1 MKNRLLIGLLY
12 LLAIPAFSQSLPR
25 STPEAEGIS
34 SEAIQKYIEQIDPK
48 KHELHSYMLIRHGKV
63 ISEAWWKPY
72 AANKVHSM
80 YSVSKS
86 WTSTAIGFAV
96 TEKRLRVEDKVI
108 SFFPEYAALKDKP
121 FIQDLLVQDLLTMSV
136 GHEKE
141 PLRSVIVM
149 QPDWIRGFL
158 NHPIVSKPGTK
169 FLYNTLATYMLSAI
183 IQKVTGETTLTYLK
197 PRLLDPLHITGIDW
211 ESDQKGI
218 NVGGWG
224 IRLKT
229 EDMAKLGLLYLNK
242 GKFEGKQILP
252 AAWVAEATKAQIMQD
267 AGKTPEER
275 AQMFYNG
282 WPDWLQGY
290 GYQFWR
296 GRHNSFRGDGAF
308 GQTILMMP
316 DQDAVLII
324 TSESQDLQDEMNQA
338 WDNLLPFF
346 EAKALPNN
354 PKALAALT
362 QFNTTRQ
369 LDAPVS
375 SHANKTLQA
384 SIALEKNQFDF
395 AKMTLSSAGDA
406 ASLLISTKDSTQHT
420 FKLGFRTWGI
430 GKTNLLGPYSL
441 RAARVDLAQKAP
453 FDYAGSYRILD
464 DESIEITLRY
474 FESPHHWTM
483 IWKAGVVEVINS
495 FEPKTKIALT
505 QLDIRH

>member
-1 MKNRLLIGLLY
+1 MKLRFLLGLIC
-12 LLAIPAFSQSLPR
+12 LLSIPAFSQSLPR
-25 STPEAEGIS
+25 STPEAEGVS
-34 SEAIQKYIEQIDPK
+34 SEAIQKYIEKIDPK

-72 AANKVHSM
+72 AADKVHSM

-96 TEKRLRVEDKVI
+96 AEKRLSVQDKVI
-108 SFFPEYAALKDKP
+108 SFFPEYSDLKDKP
-121 FIQDLLVQDLLTMSV
+121 FIQDLRVQDLLTMSV

-158 NHPIVSKPGTK
+158 NHPIVAKPGTK

-183 IQKVTGETTLTYLK
+183 IQKVTGETTLAYLK

-224 IRLKT
+224 IRVKT

-252 AAWVAEATKAQIMQD
+252 AAWVEEATSKHIDQEPD
-267 AGKTPEER
+267 ATTEKR
-275 AQMFYNG
+275 ATGQYA
-282 WPDWLQGY
+282 DWIQGY

-296 GRHNSFRGDGAF
+296 SRHNSFRGDGAY
-308 GQTILMMP
+308 GQYILMMP
-316 DQDAVLII
+316 EQDAVLII
-324 TSESQDLQDEMNQA
+324 TSESQDLPDDLNQVWA
-338 WDNLLPFF
+338 NLLPAFQ
-346 EAKALPNN
+346 AKALPKN
-354 PKALAALT
+354 PKALAALKA
-362 QFNTTRQ
+362 FNSSRQ
-369 LDAPVS
+369 LEAPVS
-375 SHANKTLQA
+375 SQANKPLNTEL
-384 SIALEKNQFDF
+384 ILDKNPFDF
-395 AKMTLSSAGDA
+395 AKMALKSNWDATTLT
-406 ASLLISTKDSTQHT
+406 ISTKDSSNHT
-420 FKLGFRTWGI
+420 FKLGYRKWGI
-430 GKTNLLGPYSL
+430 GKSNLVGPYML
-441 RAARVDLAQKAP
+441 RAARVDLAKKAP

-464 DESIEITLRY
+464 DQSIEITLRY

-483 IWKAGVVEVINS
+483 IWKANGLEVINS
-495 FEPKTKIALT
+495 YEPNTKIEVKSKN
-505 QLDIRH
+505 

>member
-1 MKNRLLIGLLY
+1 MKLRFLIGLVC
-12 LLAIPAFSQSLPR
+12 LLTFSAFSQTLPR
-25 STPEAEGIS
+25 STPEAEGVS
-34 SEAIQKYIEQIDPK
+34 SETIQKYIEKIDPK
-48 KHELHSYMLIRHGKV
+48 RHELHSYMLIRHGKV

-72 AANKVHSM
+72 SADKVHSM

-96 TEKRLRVEDKVI
+96 AEKRLSVQDKVI
-108 SFFPEYAALKDKP
+108 SFFPEYADLKDKP
-121 FIQDLLVQDLLTMSV
+121 YMQDLRVQDLLTMSV
-136 GHEKE
+136 GHENE

-158 NHPIVSKPGTK
+158 NHPIVAKPGTK

-197 PRLLDPLHITGIDW
+197 PRLLDPLHISGIDW

-242 GKFEGKQILP
+242 GKFEGKQVLP
-252 AAWVAEATKAQIMQD
+252 ATWVAEATKAQIMQD
-267 AGKTPEER
+267 SGKTPEER

-338 WDNLLPFF
+338 WVNLLPAFH
-346 EAKALPNN
+346 AKAMPSN
-354 PKALAALT
+354 PKALAALKA
-362 QFNTTRQ
+362 FNSTRQ
-369 LDAPVS
+369 LEAPVS
-375 SHANKTLQA
+375 SQVNTILNAELNLD
-384 SIALEKNQFDF
+384 KNPFDF
-395 AKMTLSSAGDA
+395 TKMALKTNGDA
-406 ASLLISTKDSTQHT
+406 ATMTITTKDSTQHT

-430 GKTNLLGPYSL
+430 GKSNLVGPYRL
-441 RAARVDLAQKAP
+441 RAARVDLAKKAP

-464 DESIEITLRY
+464 DQSIEITLRY

-483 IWKAGVVEVINS
+483 IWKANGLEVINS
-495 FEPKTKIALT
+495 YEPKVSIKLK
-505 QLDIRH
+505 

>member
-1 MKNRLLIGLLY
+1 MKLRILLGLICLVS
-12 LLAIPAFSQSLPR
+12 IPAFSQSLPR
-25 STPEAEGIS
+25 STPEAEGVS
-34 SEAIQKYIEQIDPK
+34 SEAIQKYIMKIDPK

-72 AANKVHSM
+72 AADKVHSM

-96 TEKRLRVEDKVI
+96 AEKRLSVQDKVI
-108 SFFPEYAALKDKP
+108 SFFPEYADLKDKP
-121 FIQDLLVQDLLTMSV
+121 FLQDLRVQDLLTMSV

-158 NHPIVSKPGTK
+158 NHPIVAKPGTK

-183 IQKVTGETTLTYLK
+183 IQKVTGETTLAYLK

-224 IRLKT
+224 IRVKT

-242 GKFEGKQILP
+242 GKFEGKQVLP
-252 AAWVAEATKAQIMQD
+252 AAWVEEATSKHIDQEPD
-267 AGKTPEER
+267 ATPEKR
-275 AQMFYNG
+275 ATGQYA
-282 WPDWLQGY
+282 DWIQGY

-296 GRHNSFRGDGAF
+296 SRHNSFRGDGAY
-308 GQTILMMP
+308 GQYILMMP
-316 DQDAVLII
+316 EQDAVLII
-324 TSESQDLQDEMNQA
+324 TSESQDLPDDLNQV
-338 WDNLLPFF
+338 WTNLLPAFQ
-346 EAKALPNN
+346 AKALPSN
-354 PKALAALT
+354 PKGLAALKA
-362 QFNTTRQ
+362 FNASRQ
-369 LDAPVS
+369 LEPPIS
-375 SHANKTLQA
+375 SQANKPLNTELN
-384 SIALEKNQFDF
+384 LDKNPFDF
-395 AKMTLSSAGDA
+395 AKMALKMNGDA
-406 ASLLISTKDSTQHT
+406 ATLTITTKDSTQHT

-430 GKTNLLGPYSL
+430 GKSNLVGPYML
-441 RAARVDLAQKAP
+441 RAARVDLAKKAP
-453 FDYAGSYRILD
+453 FDYAGSFRILD

-483 IWKAGVVEVINS
+483 IWKSNGLEVVNS
-495 FEPKTKIALT
+495 YEPNTKIEVKSKN
-505 QLDIRH
+505 

>member
-1 MKNRLLIGLLY
+1 
-12 LLAIPAFSQSLPR
+12 
-25 STPEAEGIS
+25 
-34 SEAIQKYIEQIDPK
+34 
-48 KHELHSYMLIRHGKV
+48 MLIRHGKV

-72 AANKVHSM
+72 AADKVHSM

-96 TEKRLRVEDKVI
+96 AEKRLTVQDKVL
-108 SFFPEYAALKDKP
+108 SFFPEYADLKDKP
-121 FIQDLLVQDLLTMSV
+121 FLQDLRVQDLLTMSV
-136 GHEKE
+136 GHDKE

-158 NHPIVSKPGTK
+158 NHPIVAKPGTK

-183 IQKVTGETTLTYLK
+183 IQKVTGGTTLAYLK
-197 PRLLDPLHITGIDW
+197 PRLLEPLHITGIDW

-224 IRLKT
+224 IRVKT
-229 EDMAKLGLLYLNK
+229 EDIAKLGLLYLNQ
-242 GKFEGKQILP
+242 GKFEGKQVLP
-252 AAWVAEATKAQIMQD
+252 AAWVAEATKVQIMQD
-267 AGKTPEER
+267 SGKTPEER

-324 TSESQDLQDEMNQA
+324 TSESKDLQDEMNQA
-338 WDNLLPFF
+338 WDNLLPAFRV
-346 EAKALPNN
+346 KALPSN
-354 PKALAALT
+354 PKALATLQ
-362 QFNTTRQ
+362 QFNASRQ
-369 LDAPVS
+369 LDAPT
-375 SHANKTLQA
+375 NELPFKNLQSA
-384 SIALEKNQFDF
+384 ITLEKNQFDF
-395 AKMTLSSAGDA
+395 ARMQIKTKGDA
-406 ASLLISTKDSTQHT
+406 AELIITTKDSTQHT

-430 GKTNLLGPYSL
+430 GKSKLVGPYML
-441 RAARVDLAQKAP
+441 RAARVDLAKKAP
-453 FDYAGSYRILD
+453 FDYAGSYRIMD

-474 FESPHHWTM
+474 FESPHRWTFT
-483 IWKAGVVEVINS
+483 WKPEVVEVVNS
-495 FEPKTKIALT
+495 FEPGTKIEV
-505 QLDIRH
+505 RGKR

>member
-1 MKNRLLIGLLY
+1 MKKLFLIGLIS
-12 LLAIPAFSQSLPR
+12 LLAIPAFTQSLPR

-34 SEAIQKYIEQIDPK
+34 SAAIQQYIEKIDPK

-72 AANKVHSM
+72 AADKVHSM

-96 TEKRLRVEDKVI
+96 AEKRLSVQDKVI
-108 SFFPEYAALKDKP
+108 SFFPEYADLKDKP
-121 FIQDLLVQDLLTMSV
+121 FIQDLRVQDLLTMSV
-136 GHEKE
+136 GHDKE

-158 NHPIVSKPGTK
+158 NYPIVAKPGTK

-183 IQKVTGETTLTYLK
+183 IQKVTGETTLAYLK
-197 PRLLDPLHITGIDW
+197 PRLLDPLHISGIDW
-211 ESDQKGI
+211 EADQKGI

-224 IRLKT
+224 IRVKT
-229 EDMAKLGLLYLNK
+229 EDMAKLGLLYLNQ
-242 GKFEGKQILP
+242 GKFEGKQVLP
-252 AAWVAEATKAQIMQD
+252 AAWVAEATKVQIMQD
-267 AGKTPEER
+267 SGKTPEER

-282 WPDWLQGY
+282 WTDWLQGY

-338 WDNLLPFF
+338 WDNLLPAFR
-346 EAKALPNN
+346 AKALPNN
-354 PKALAALT
+354 PKALATLK
-362 QFNTTRQ
+362 QFNTSRQ
-369 LDAPVS
+369 LEAPIS
-375 SHANKTLQA
+375 SIPFKNLQ
-384 SIALEKNQFDF
+384 STIQLEKNQFDF
-395 AKMTLSSAGDA
+395 ASMQIQTKGEA
-406 ASLLISTKDSTQHT
+406 AELTITTKDSTKHT

-430 GKTNLLGPYSL
+430 GKSNLIGPYML
-441 RAARVDLAQKAP
+441 RAARVDLAKKAP

-464 DESIEITLRY
+464 DQSVEITLRY
-474 FESPHHWTM
+474 FESPHHWTFT
-483 IWKAGVVEVINS
+483 WKPDVVEVINS
-495 FEPKTKIALT
+495 FEPTVSIKLK
-505 QLDIRH
+505 

>member
-1 MKNRLLIGLLY
+1 MKLRFLLGLVC
-12 LLAIPAFSQSLPR
+12 LLSIPAFSQSLPR
-25 STPEAEGIS
+25 STPESEGVS
-34 SEAIQKYIEQIDPK
+34 SEAIQKYIEKIDPK

-72 AANKVHSM
+72 AADKVHSM

-96 TEKRLRVEDKVI
+96 AEKRLSVQDKVI
-108 SFFPEYAALKDKP
+108 SFFPEYADLKDKP
-121 FIQDLLVQDLLTMSV
+121 FIQDLRVQDLLTMSV

-158 NHPIVSKPGTK
+158 NHPIVAKPGTK

-183 IQKVTGETTLTYLK
+183 IQKVTGETTLAYLK

-224 IRLKT
+224 IRVKT

-252 AAWVAEATKAQIMQD
+252 AAWVEEATSKHIDQEPD
-267 AGKTPEER
+267 ATAEKRTTGQY
-275 AQMFYNG
+275 A
-282 WPDWLQGY
+282 DWLQGY

-296 GRHNSFRGDGAF
+296 SRHNSFRGDGAY
-308 GQTILMMP
+308 GQYILMMP
-316 DQDAVLII
+316 EQDAVLII
-324 TSESQDLQDEMNQA
+324 TSESQDLPDDLNQV
-338 WDNLLPFF
+338 WENLLPAFQ
-346 EAKALPNN
+346 AKALPKN
-354 PKALAALT
+354 PKAFAALKA
-362 QFNTTRQ
+362 FNASRQ
-369 LDAPVS
+369 LEAPVS
-375 SHANKTLQA
+375 SQANKPLNTEMILD
-384 SIALEKNQFDF
+384 KNPFDF
-395 AKMTLSSAGDA
+395 AKMALKSNGDA
-406 ASLLISTKDSTQHT
+406 ATLTISTKDSSNHT

-430 GKTNLLGPYSL
+430 GKSNLVGPYML
-441 RAARVDLAQKAP
+441 RAARVDLAKKAP

-464 DESIEITLRY
+464 DQSIEITLRY

-483 IWKAGVVEVINS
+483 IWKSNGLEVINS
-495 FEPKTKIALT
+495 YEPKVSIKIK
-505 QLDIRH
+505 

>member
-1 MKNRLLIGLLY
+1 MKLRFLLGLICLVS
-12 LLAIPAFSQSLPR
+12 IPAFSQSLPR
-25 STPEAEGIS
+25 STPEAEGVS
-34 SEAIQKYIEQIDPK
+34 SEAIQKYIEQIDPN

-72 AANKVHSM
+72 SADKVHSM

-96 TEKRLRVEDKVI
+96 TEKRLSVQDKVI
-108 SFFPEYAALKDKP
+108 SFFPEYADLKDKP
-121 FIQDLLVQDLLTMSV
+121 FLQDLRVQDLLTMSV

-183 IQKVTGETTLTYLK
+183 IQKVTGETTLDYLK

-224 IRLKT
+224 IRVKT

-242 GKFEGKQILP
+242 GKFEGKQVLP
-252 AAWVAEATKAQIMQD
+252 AAWVEEATRKHIDQEPD
-267 AGKTPEER
+267 ATAEKRTSGQY
-275 AQMFYNG
+275 A
-282 WPDWLQGY
+282 DWIQGY

-296 GRHNSFRGDGAF
+296 SRHNSFRGDGAY
-308 GQTILMMP
+308 GQYILMLP
-316 DQDAVLII
+316 EQDAVLII
-324 TSESQDLQDEMNQA
+324 TSESQDLPDDLNQV
-338 WDNLLPFF
+338 WKNLLPAFQ
-346 EAKALPNN
+346 AKALPNN
-354 PKALAALT
+354 PKAFAALKA
-362 QFNTTRQ
+362 FNASRQ
-369 LDAPVS
+369 LEAPIS
-375 SHANKTLQA
+375 SQANKPLNTELN
-384 SIALEKNQFDF
+384 LDKNPFDF
-395 AKMTLSSAGDA
+395 VKLALKTNGDA
-406 ASLLISTKDSTQHT
+406 AKLTITTKDSSQHT

-430 GKTNLLGPYSL
+430 GKSNLLGPYML
-441 RAARVDLAQKAP
+441 RAARVDLAKKAP

-464 DESIEITLRY
+464 DQSIEITLRY

-483 IWKAGVVEVINS
+483 IWKANGLEVVNS
-495 FEPKTKIALT
+495 FEPDTKIEV
-505 QLDIRH
+505 RGKK

>member
-1 MKNRLLIGLLY
+1 MKLRILLGLICLVS
-12 LLAIPAFSQSLPR
+12 IPAFSQSLPR
-25 STPEAEGIS
+25 STPEAEGVS
-34 SEAIQKYIEQIDPK
+34 SEAIQKYIEKIGPK

-72 AANKVHSM
+72 AADKVHSM

-96 TEKRLRVEDKVI
+96 AEKRLSVQDKVI
-108 SFFPEYAALKDKP
+108 SFFPEYADLKDKA
-121 FIQDLLVQDLLTMSV
+121 FIQDLRVQDLLTMSV

-183 IQKVTGETTLTYLK
+183 IQKVTGETTLAYLK

-224 IRLKT
+224 IRVKT

-242 GKFEGKQILP
+242 GKFEGKQVLP
-252 AAWVAEATKAQIMQD
+252 AAWVEEATSKHIDQEPD
-267 AGKTPEER
+267 ATPEKR
-275 AQMFYNG
+275 ATGQYA
-282 WPDWLQGY
+282 DWIQGY

-296 GRHNSFRGDGAF
+296 SRHNSFRGDGAY
-308 GQTILMMP
+308 GQYILMMP

-324 TSESQDLQDEMNQA
+324 TSESQDLPDDLNQVWA
-338 WDNLLPFF
+338 NLLPAFQ
-346 EAKALPNN
+346 AKALPSN
-354 PKALAALT
+354 PKALAALKA
-362 QFNTTRQ
+362 FNASRQ
-369 LDAPVS
+369 LEAPIS
-375 SHANKTLQA
+375 SQANKPLNTELN
-384 SIALEKNQFDF
+384 LDKNPFDF
-395 AKMTLSSAGDA
+395 AKMALKTKGDA
-406 ASLLISTKDSTQHT
+406 AILTITTKDSTQHT

-430 GKTNLLGPYSL
+430 GKSNLVGPYML
-441 RAARVDLAQKAP
+441 RAARVDLAKKAP

-474 FESPHHWTM
+474 FESPHHWTI
-483 IWKAGVVEVINS
+483 IWKANGLELINS
-495 FEPKTKIALT
+495 YEPKVSIKLK
-505 QLDIRH
+505 